1 MLVIWNL
8 NLMNLRF
15 ASNEVSGFFFSVF
28 QLIYENE

>member
-15 ASNEVSGFFFSVF
+15 ASNEVSGFFFFS
-28 QLIYENE
+28 ISINI